1 MKRNPPND
9 MTSVGGQTDTGF
21 LAAESRISFEALS
34 AQQRRWQI
42 SYTMHDGLDVDKR
55 EIRKCKFPP
64 ISPPRKSGLRPHIWR
79 LTKTLSESLRA
90 YLSLSVLKITK
101 PGTNLVASVNQRS
114 PHCSEEWWPGGFMG
128 DFIHFIS
135 NVHIFLIFWFNGQ
148 SNGFFWK
155 LNQMPEKSEEV
166 DQEIHFH
173 SILRLWAG
181 LVWVVEEPFVDR
193 RSRCCFNADRR
204 CCFNHTIPYQDQDA
218 ALMAGF
224 CWHKSNAGRR
234 RADQILIKLGIENV
248 SILRQGKSKI
258 HFEGEKF
265 KLEIKLN

>member
-1 MKRNPPND
+1 MRNPPK
-9 MTSVGGQTDTGF
+9 MTWPRLVDRPTQDFSPQNLGF
-21 LAAESRISFEALS
+21 LLRHSRLNNGGGH
-34 AQQRRWQI
+34 RWQI

-64 ISPPRKSGLRPHIWR
+64 ISPPQKSGLPPHIWR
-79 LTKTLSESLRA
+79 LTKNLSESLRA

-155 LNQMPEKSEEV
+155 LNQMPEKSKDV

-173 SILRLWAG
+173 SILRLWDG
-181 LVWVVEEPFVDR
+181 LVWVVEQPFVDR
-193 RSRCCFNADRR
+193 RSRCCFSR
-204 CCFNHTIPYQDQDA
+204 CCFNSQQSRCCFNGRILLTQIKRRETQSGSDFDQTGNWKR
-218 ALMAGF
+218 LHSQAGKRRNTF
-224 CWHKSNAGRR
+224 WGRK
-234 RADQILIKLGIENV
+234 IKVRN
-248 SILRQGKSKI
+248 
-258 HFEGEKF
+258 
-265 KLEIKLN
+265 